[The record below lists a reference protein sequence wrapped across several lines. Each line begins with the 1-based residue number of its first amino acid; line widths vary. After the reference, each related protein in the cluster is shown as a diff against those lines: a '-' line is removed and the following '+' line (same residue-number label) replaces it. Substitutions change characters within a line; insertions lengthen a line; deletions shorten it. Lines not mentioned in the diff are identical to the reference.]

1 MAALLTAKRSSPRLD
16 PSLQLIL
23 RPAYTRWS
31 ASTPEEVGA
40 HRKEVVMFDVIDR
53 SALEPSDRK
62 LLLYKIGMIVVAI
75 AAVGGVVFLCLR
87 SMS

>member
-1 MAALLTAKRSSPRLD
+1 
-16 PSLQLIL
+16 
-23 RPAYTRWS
+23 
-31 ASTPEEVGA
+31 
-40 HRKEVVMFDVIDR
+40 MFDVIDR